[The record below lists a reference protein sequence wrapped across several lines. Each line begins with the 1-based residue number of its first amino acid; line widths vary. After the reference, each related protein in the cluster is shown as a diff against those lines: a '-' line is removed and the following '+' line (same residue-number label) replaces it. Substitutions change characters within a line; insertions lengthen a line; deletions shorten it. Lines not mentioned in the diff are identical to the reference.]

1 MDVAHRQSRGTQADA
16 RDWDT
21 GVSLAVDPDRDAT
34 ETLRQALIKSNA
46 LFYRRERPFNDHS
59 RHWTYIGGDF
69 ALYDQQLAEL
79 DKVIASLRHPAAHEC
94 KLVRKPVSNRRFL
107 CKHRRSMDGSV
118 AGS

>member
-1 MDVAHRQSRGTQADA
+1 MLIDNHEAAQADA
-16 RDWDT
+16 RDWDA

-34 ETLRQALIKSNA
+34 EKLRQEAGSVQSNA

-79 DKVIASLRHPAAHEC
+79 DKVIASLRQSAAHEY
-94 KLVRKPVSNRRFL
+94 KMVRKPDFQP
-107 CKHRRSMDGSV
+107 
-118 AGS
+118 